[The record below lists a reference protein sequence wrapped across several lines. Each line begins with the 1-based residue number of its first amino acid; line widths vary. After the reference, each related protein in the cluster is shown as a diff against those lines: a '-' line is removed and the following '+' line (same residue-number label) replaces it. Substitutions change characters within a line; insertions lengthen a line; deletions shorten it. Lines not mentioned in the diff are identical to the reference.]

1 MANVR
6 DIREYVFIKNE
17 TIRAI
22 SSNNS
27 EKNKK
32 SANLLPRFIPNIM
45 REAPNIT
52 INPKI
57 LIVPTIAVSI
67 ILLSKLDF
75 IHDNMIPNN
84 AENIEN
90 NINFST
96 DGIGSAAI
104 IMIIANCANTIK

>member
-6 DIREYVFIKNE
+6 DIREYAFINNE

-27 EKNKK
+27 AKNKK

-45 REAPNIT
+45 RAAPNIT

-57 LIVPTIAVSI
+57 PIVPTTAVSI

-75 IHDNMIPNN
+75 IHDNIIPNN

-90 NINFST
+90 SINFST
-96 DGIGSAAI
+96 DGIGTAAII
-104 IMIIANCANTIK
+104 IMIISISC